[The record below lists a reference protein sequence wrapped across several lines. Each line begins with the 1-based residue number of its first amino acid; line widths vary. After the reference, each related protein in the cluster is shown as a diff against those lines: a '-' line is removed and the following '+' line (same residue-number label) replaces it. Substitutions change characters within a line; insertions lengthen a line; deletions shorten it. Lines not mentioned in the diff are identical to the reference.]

1 MPKVSASSVNHYIF
15 ETSWLSLA
23 LLVVLLISRLLAPND
38 SAHITPVEETTL
50 SLFLNRM
57 ENTIIQNT

>member
-23 LLVVLLISRLLAPND
+23 LLVLLISRLLAPND

-50 SLFLNRM
+50 SAYS
-57 ENTIIQNT
+57 

>member
-23 LLVVLLISRLLAPND
+23 LLVLLISRLLAPND

>member
-23 LLVVLLISRLLAPND
+23 LLVLLISRLLAPND
-38 SAHITPVEETTL
+38 SAHITPAEETTL